1 MSKFL
6 VNWCASENCVV
17 IMECETK
24 EMVLGVAA
32 QPHIGN
38 FTFIPSTNGIQ
49 WAVVSAGV
57 LIAVITQME

>member
-6 VNWCASENCVV
+6 VNWCASQKVGIV
-17 IMECETK
+17 ECETK

-38 FTFIPSTNGIQ
+38 FTFIPASNGIQ
-49 WAVVSAGV
+49 WAVESSGM

>member
-6 VNWCASENCVV
+6 VNWCASQNVG

-24 EMVLGVAA
+24 EMVLGVAV
-32 QPHIGN
+32 QLHIGN

-49 WAVVSAGV
+49 WAVESCGYLVC
-57 LIAVITQME
+57 IITQME

>member
-6 VNWCASENCVV
+6 VNWCASQNVE

-24 EMVLGVAA
+24 EMVLGEAA

-38 FTFIPSTNGIQ
+38 FTFIPSDNGIQ